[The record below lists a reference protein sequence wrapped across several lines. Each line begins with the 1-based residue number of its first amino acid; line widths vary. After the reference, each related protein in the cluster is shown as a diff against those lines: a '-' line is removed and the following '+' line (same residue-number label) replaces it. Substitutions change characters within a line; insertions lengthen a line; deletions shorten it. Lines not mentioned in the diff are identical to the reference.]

1 MSVKLNTYGE
11 EKIEI
16 LKKKSH
22 IVLYIR
28 NGDIFINKQE
38 YPKNCWEFIH
48 LDQAFIVKVS

>member
-48 LDQAFIVKVS
+48 LDQALIVKVS